1 MAEAAAPHPS
11 PEERTA
17 HGRAA
22 REACPR
28 RSHAGFE
35 PTGRDAI
42 GLLEEQA
49 KTRIPELVPI
59 RYGRMLVSPF
69 AFYRGTTTVM
79 AHDFAPLP
87 RSGLDAQ
94 LCGDAHLGNFGGF
107 GSPER
112 DLVFDLN
119 DFDETLPGPF
129 EWDVKRLA
137 VSVEIAGRGQELG
150 ASACRTAVV
159 AMVHAYREAMRTFA
173 QLGNL
178 DVWYARVSVDGL
190 VEKLSQER
198 QEDEAST
205 VARAGAKARTRDHLK
220 AFKKLTTTVGGQPRI
235 RSDPPLIVPIG
246 EMLDGI
252 ADREAIEALVG
263 SILAGFRSTL
273 QPDRRLLL
281 DSYEVVDV
289 AHKVVGVSSVGTRCW
304 IVLLIGRD
312 KSDPLFVQVK
322 EAQASV
328 LEPFL
333 GASGFATHGQR
344 VVEGQRLMQATGDLF
359 LGWHRTTELD
369 GSERDYFCR
378 QLWDWKGSA
387 NLDTLDADT
396 LGPYGQLCGWT
407 LARAHARSGD
417 RIAIAE
423 YLGQSDTFDESLA
436 SFATAYADQNERDYE
451 AFRQAAADGRI
462 EVVENL

>member
-1 MAEAAAPHPS
+1 MTAEVAPHPT
-11 PEERTA
+11 PDERAA

-28 RSHAGFE
+28 RSHASFE
-35 PTGRDAI
+35 PGDRDPIA
-42 GLLEEQA
+42 LLEAQA
-49 KTRIPELVPI
+49 ATRIPELVPI
-59 RYGRMLVSPF
+59 RYGRMLASPF
-69 AFYRGTTTVM
+69 AFHRGTTAIM

-87 RSGLDAQ
+87 RSGLGAQ
-94 LCGDAHLGNFGGF
+94 LCGDAHLGNFGSF

-137 VSVEIAGRGQELG
+137 VSIEIAGRGRKLG
-150 ASACRTAVV
+150 ADARRTAVV
-159 AMVHAYREAMRTFA
+159 AMVHSYREAMRGFA
-173 QLGNL
+173 GLGNL

-190 VEKLSQER
+190 VRKLSRER
-198 QEDEAST
+198 QEEEAST

-220 AFKKLTTTVGGQPRI
+220 AFRKLTTIVDGEPRI
-235 RSDPPLIVPIG
+235 RSDPPLVVPI
-246 EMLDGI
+246 
-252 ADREAIEALVG
+252 ADLLGGLAAREKIEELVR

-273 QPDRRLLL
+273 LPDRRRLL
-281 DSYEVVDV
+281 DSYEIVDV
-289 AHKVVGVSSVGTRCW
+289 AEKVVGVSSVGTRCW
-304 IVLLIGRD
+304 IVLLVGRD
-312 KSDPLFVQVK
+312 TSDPLFVQVK

-328 LEPFL
+328 LEPYL
-333 GASGFATHGQR
+333 GTSGFATHGQR

-359 LGWHRTTELD
+359 LGWHRATELD
-369 GSERDYFCR
+369 GAERDYFCR

-387 NLDTLDADT
+387 NLDTLDAGT

-423 YLGQSDTFDESLA
+423 YLGKSDTFDASLA
-436 SFATAYADQNERDYE
+436 VFAAAYADQNERDYE

-462 EVVENL
+462 EAISR